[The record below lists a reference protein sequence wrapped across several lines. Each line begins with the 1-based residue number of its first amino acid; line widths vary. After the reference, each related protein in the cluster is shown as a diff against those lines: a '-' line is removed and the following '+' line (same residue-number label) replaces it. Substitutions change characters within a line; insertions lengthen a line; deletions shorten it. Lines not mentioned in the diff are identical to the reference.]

1 MVLSAKVVSLA
12 LVLLCYTGQAPRTGQ
27 ATARLEFRLAEMEPA
42 EGLEEA
48 AIEKTGEKVYLHK
61 EIIIN
66 NEDIGEARAVESSW
80 SRDFEIEIVF
90 SNRGAEKMA
99 RISLANTG
107 KRLAIIVDGKVI
119 SAPFLRGQIADK
131 AQISGAF
138 TKEAAEELAS
148 KIKSK

>member
-1 MVLSAKVVSLA
+1 
-12 LVLLCYTGQAPRTGQ
+12 
-27 ATARLEFRLAEMEPA
+27 
-42 EGLEEA
+42 
-48 AIEKTGEKVYLHK
+48 
-61 EIIIN
+61 
-66 NEDIGEARAVESSW
+66 
-80 SRDFEIEIVF
+80 
-90 SNRGAEKMA
+90 MA

-107 KRLAIIVDGKVI
+107 KRLAIIVDGNVI